1 MPRPTG
7 AGQPYLTPA
16 DTALDAAIEVAQA
29 KHIEAIGVIA
39 KAEAERVLGAD
50 VMEHARWR
58 GIPNEFFVGRRQ
70 FAVAV
75 SVGWGLDPMNR
86 VGAPVDGVDYG
97 IAQIPTVAKGDAV
110 AFTYPV
116 LYFRTMSVDGRRGA
130 GVKDWT
136 PVRSLCELGEIE
148 ARGRTA

>member
-7 AGQPYLTPA
+7 GGQPFLTPA
-16 DTALDAAIEVAQA
+16 DTALDAAIEAAQA
-29 KHIEAIGVIA
+29 AHTEAIGAIA
-39 KAEAERVLGAD
+39 RAEAERVLGAD

-75 SVGWGLDPMNR
+75 TQAWTAASDGT
-86 VGAPVDGVDYG
+86 PV
-97 IAQIPTVAKGDAV
+97 P
-110 AFTYPV
+110 FTHPQ
-116 LYFRTMSVDGRRGA
+116 LYFRATRVDGRRGA
-130 GVKDWT
+130 GVADWT

-148 ARGRTA
+148 ARGRRG